1 MHSNRK
7 LSQYLKL
14 GIIIVM
20 VIIFS
25 CYPTF
30 ASDSKCSWVTK
41 DSLDTIY
48 VFLTNLWKFFSWIWI
63 VLWNFAGVLMTNAMV
78 YWEFMHLDSFLWKI
92 WQMSRTIANYAL
104 WFLFIYYIFKYIFFK
119 DDKPPIGK
127 VKDILVASVLV
138 QISRFM
144 VMVLV
149 DLSTIGLATVSSF
162 SSQVLS
168 ADSKMLETFK
178 SEMVKSDVLNDKK
191 IIVINAFTDDYLE
204 WDNSTWFSIEKTEW
218 GGWSVDPK
226 KETMDALLPSASN
239 LWGPFIYLWAT
250 AFKAQDF
257 VTRPIPVSA
266 NCVDTIE
273 KVITNLILQ
282 SWTVILYSIA
292 LALLIVLL
300 VMRLAFLRIFIAI
313 SPIVVLI
320 YALDLSSIKKWNLLN
335 NDIKDILDLKKVIV
349 LIFKPVIFAFWI
361 SMMFIVV
368 VTVQRLFDQSA
379 SSYLDNVG
387 LSDKSKTWTRT
398 DAIPKISSTLENAWI
413 VSVYLKNWATSL
425 KDVVLALITLVLMW
439 QLIKL
444 ALTWSIWSIWGF
456 NENSQLSQRMNKM
469 LKNTWKVFWGIWVI
483 PTPKGR
489 MWFNQVWDSDYG
501 YSPLIT
507 EAKGK
512 LEKEFTKRDK
522 SQETILALLWEWDKV
537 VVKSVTETQKGDII
551 RAVRPDNAPSVFVD
565 KLDALKKSNDWA
577 LKFEDVWKEIQDWVT
592 KRKDLETTNRDYY
605 KTMYNYFGK
614 ANWDALC
621 TEINKDEK
629 NFSIKNWFDKN
640 SSGFKEFYTN
650 VLKGNE
656 KYDNYKDFIDKWGI
670 ITTKSEN
677 K

>member
-1 MHSNRK
+1 MHNNRK
-7 LSQYLKL
+7 LSQYFKL

-20 VIIFS
+20 VIVFS

-30 ASDSKCSWVTK
+30 ASDKCSWVTK

-273 KVITNLILQ
+273 KVLTNLILQ

-300 VMRLAFLRIFIAI
+300 VMRLVFLRIFIAI

-335 NDIKDILDLKKVIV
+335 NDIKDILDLKKVII

-413 VSVYLKNWATSL
+413 VSVYLENWATSL
-425 KDVVLALITLVLMW
+425 KDVILALITLVLMW

-444 ALTWSIWSIWGF
+444 ALTWWGF
-456 NENSQLSQRMNKM
+456 NENSKLSQRINKVVD
-469 LKNTWKVFWGIWVI
+469 KTWKLFWEIWVV
-483 PTPKGR
+483 PTPKWS
-489 MWFNQVWDSDYG
+489 MWLNQIWDPEYG

-507 EAKGK
+507 EAEGRLK
-512 LEKEFTKRDK
+512 KEFTKRDK
-522 SQETILALLWEWDKV
+522 SEQTILELLWKWGKV
-537 VVKSVTETQKGDII
+537 VVKTIPQEQV
-551 RAVRPDNAPSVFVD
+551 DNHFRKAFDESASASMFVD
-565 KLDALKKSNDWA
+565 RLKDLKGENEWA
-577 LKFEDVWKEIQDWVT
+577 LKYENVE
-592 KRKDLETTNRDYY
+592 RKILEWIRKYKDKDSKSKDYEY
-605 KTMYNYFGK
+605 MSDYFGGRK
-614 ANWDALC
+614 YWSKLAQDSR
-621 TEINKDEK
+621 EE
-629 NFSIKNWFDKN
+629 
-640 SSGFKEFYTN
+640 GFKLGNRFNKYDDSFKAFYTN

-656 KYDNYKDFIDKWGI
+656 EYRNYKEFIDKWGI